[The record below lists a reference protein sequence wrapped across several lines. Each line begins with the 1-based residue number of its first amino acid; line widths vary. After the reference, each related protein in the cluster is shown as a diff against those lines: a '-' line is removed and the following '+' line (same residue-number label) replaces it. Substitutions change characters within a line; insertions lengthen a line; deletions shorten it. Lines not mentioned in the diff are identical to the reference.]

1 MTVTATDNSGN
12 KATDIFTVTIKDIPR
27 FVSMKATE
35 GVHNIQA
42 ELEIIVTWDKNVI
55 VDGTP
60 TLNFSD
66 GTTSSYLSGS
76 GTKKLTFSHRLN
88 VVKVLNIESYSG
100 IITSLNGSAV
110 EQVSG
115 QIGTLKL
122 HIP

>member
-1 MTVTATDNSGN
+1 MTVTATDSSGN
-12 KATDIFTVTIKDIPR
+12 KATDIFTITVKDIPR

-55 VDGTP
+55 VDGIP

-76 GTKKLTFSHRLN
+76 GTKKLTFSH
-88 VVKVLNIESYSG
+88 
-100 IITSLNGSAV
+100 
-110 EQVSG
+110 
-115 QIGTLKL
+115 
-122 HIP
+122 